1 MLSLDKTKNTDDLV
15 KFIKANPCLS
25 TACQL
30 VAVAFQCQS
39 QVQFGGVGS
48 IHLDYDL
55 APFVKK
61 SFFKHYADGLRYL
74 KHKTKEN
81 ADMFVRQCLELQE
94 SMNSNFAMLRL
105 N

>member
-1 MLSLDKTKNTDDLV
+1 MRPPTT
-15 KFIKANPCLS
+15 FS

-61 SFFKHYADGLRYL
+61 SFIKHFKDGIKYILEDNSLLIDGNILEEEIFIDNEYIKIPIL
-74 KHKTKEN
+74 KCIN
-81 ADMFVRQCLELQE
+81 
-94 SMNSNFAMLRL
+94 ML
-105 N
+105 